1 MEAINTKLINYHPN
15 LKQLKLTKP
24 NNLSHFI
31 VFSILMF
38 LTSVIFG
45 MVCYWNGYLFVGI
58 GVSIFIV
65 VLSSFYLMSVFRVKY
80 TFFNF
85 GLGKLVITDL
95 IGRRSVYKLKKRQVS
110 AKMSE
115 RTIHDRC
122 FVYVVLNVDG
132 DSFVILEAIQGGED
146 GFEKVVE
153 LINTSAGENKK
164 PTPAE
169 ALERD
174 CDLD

>member
-1 MEAINTKLINYHPN
+1 MEAINTKLINYYPH

-24 NNLSHFI
+24 NTLSHLI
-31 VFSILMF
+31 VFAILML
-38 LTSVIFG
+38 LTAVLAG
-45 MVCYWNGYLFVGI
+45 LVVYWNGYLFSGL
-58 GVSIFIV
+58 GVSIFIL
-65 VLSSFYLMSVFRVKY
+65 VLSFRYLMSAFRVKH
-80 TFFNF
+80 TFFDF

-110 AKMSE
+110 AKMLE

-122 FVYVVLNVDG
+122 FVYVVLDMDG
-132 DSFVILEAIQGGED
+132 DSFVILETVKGGED
-146 GFEKVVE
+146 GFERVVE
-153 LINTSAGENKK
+153 LINSSAGENEK

-174 CDLD
+174 YDLV